1 MNKRPSSAETSN
13 CPLIPII
20 ALVSDES
27 KVNDA
32 REALTGVGG
41 VNKILHLNSPTK
53 DVLVAIMDVVYN
65 RKKVEDTFR
74 SMKKVRVI
82 SSKYPFLPVFGVKAS
97 PSKSKDKDYEPT
109 KSSSTSLTGA
119 DFKLEE
125 IEDVSDCQSLLP
137 EFLSPA
143 KRTHLPFLKSR
154 DLAPPEEIV
163 IDSKSRMENDDSGLE
178 ISAEN
183 YRGDVLEES
192 SVSGDKLDIPIPS
205 IMYVTV

>member
-1 MNKRPSSAETSN
+1 MAETSN

-163 IDSKSRMENDDSGLE
+163 IDPKENDDSGLE

-183 YRGDVLEES
+183 YRADVLEES

-205 IMYVTV
+205 IMYVTL